1 MTEQQLKKGQEL
13 LEKQNNINAEINRLD
28 EQYNSAVKN
37 NRGVWVTFDQRTT
50 FTPNKNQFKF
60 RDTLYNV
67 LREELEKE
75 AMEIQKEFEAL

>member
-1 MTEQQLKKGQEL
+1 MTEEKLQKGQDLLKKY
-13 LEKQNNINAEINRLD
+13 NNIKGEINNLD

-37 NRGVWVTFDQRTT
+37 NRCVWVTFDRRTT
-50 FTPNKNQFKF
+50 FAPNKNQFQF

-75 AMEIQKEFEAL
+75 AMETLKEFEAL